1 MGVLRTLIMLLS
13 PRFFRG
19 RPSNLYLLWKARRS
33 DTGRKVLASYF
44 DSSYYLGQY
53 PDIGRTGVNPFCHYL
68 LQGFHEGRNPSA
80 RFRTRSYIRRYPDVS
95 RAGLNPLLHYAAYGT
110 TENRSPGR
118 SAVLPLGT
126 SDAELHDRPVILQNT
141 PWTEGAPLVSLVI
154 TCFNYGVYVEQAIR
168 SVLSQTFSNFEIV
181 VVEGGSTD
189 KETVRKIRELEQMG
203 LPHTRFLYRSEAHLA
218 GDNRNH
224 GISAAGGRYICCLDA
239 DDLLKPVYIEAAVF
253 LAESYRYD
261 IVYPSVQ
268 SFSGS
273 NLTWV
278 VEDAHFP
285 DILDANPI
293 STVALFR
300 KSAWAQIGG
309 YRDWGLREKHVPED
323 WDFWVRLL
331 GHGFRTKCIPAPLML
346 YRVHN
351 QGLVSTCETD
361 IDYQR
366 QEIEK
371 ANAVLLGNVT
381 AETAPPEVHVVDP
394 WINLQMEGDEKL
406 GFLLALPFIT
416 LGGAEMLLRTLSRAL
431 VDRGYRLIVI
441 TTLILPPA
449 IKDDIVSFEEITPHV
464 YPLPLLFGEQEE
476 RWEAFLRYLLAHY
489 NVRTIMLAGCEFF
502 YHILPA
508 IRHEFP
514 AVRIVDQLFN
524 DEVHL
529 INNRHYAQ
537 DIEMTIVPSRPFAEA
552 LLGKYG
558 ESPQRVSVIPHGV
571 CTNGPQLQDRAAALA
586 SSGLPADGQG
596 RFLVSFFGRLSEEKA
611 PDVFVEIARRLKD
624 HAEIYFCMTGEGPA
638 RPAVLKL
645 IDRYKLRR
653 KIYAPGFVDNF
664 RTLMELSDVIVV
676 PSRIDGMPLVVLEAQ
691 ALGKP
696 VVASAVGSV
705 PEMIQDNESG
715 FLCEPGN
722 VSAFCQRILELLES
736 PDKRAAMGA
745 AAQRAVRQRHDVDTM
760 INAYV
765 EVFQNLHQ
773 LRS

>member
-1 MGVLRTLIMLLS
+1 M
-13 PRFFRG
+13 
-19 RPSNLYLLWKARRS
+19 
-33 DTGRKVLASYF
+33 
-44 DSSYYLGQY
+44 
-53 PDIGRTGVNPFCHYL
+53 
-68 LQGFHEGRNPSA
+68 
-80 RFRTRSYIRRYPDVS
+80 
-95 RAGLNPLLHYAAYGT
+95 
-110 TENRSPGR
+110 
-118 SAVLPLGT
+118 
-126 SDAELHDRPVILQNT
+126 
-141 PWTEGAPLVSLVI
+141 VI
-154 TCFNYGVYVEQAIR
+154 TCFNYGAYVEQAIR

-181 VVEGGSTD
+181 VVEGGST
-189 KETVRKIRELEQMG
+189 ENESVRKVRELEQAG

-224 GISAAGGRYICCLDA
+224 GISAARGRYICCLDA

-253 LAESYRYD
+253 LAESYGYD

-273 NLTWV
+273 NLKWV

-300 KSAWAQIGG
+300 KSAWTQIGG

-331 GHGFRTKCIPAPLML
+331 GHGFRAKCIQAPLML

-351 QGLVSTCETD
+351 RGLSTCETD

-366 QEIEK
+366 KEIEK
-371 ANAVLLGNVT
+371 ANAVLLGSAA
-381 AETAPPEVHVVDP
+381 AETAPLEVQVADP
-394 WINLQMEGDEKL
+394 WINLHTEPDEKS

-416 LGGAEMLLRTLSRAL
+416 LGGAEMLLRTLLRAL
-431 VDRGYRLIVI
+431 ADRGYRLIVI
-441 TTLILPPA
+441 TTLTLPPA
-449 IKDDIVSFEEITPHV
+449 IKDNIVSFEEITPHV

-476 RWEAFLRYLLAHY
+476 RWEAFLRYLLTHY
-489 NVRTIMLAGCEFF
+489 NVRTIMLAGCEFV

-508 IRHEFP
+508 IRREFP

-537 DIEMTIVPSRPFAEA
+537 NIDMTIVPSRPFAKT
-552 LLGKYG
+552 LLEQYG

-571 CTNGPQLQDRAAALA
+571 YTGRPQLQDRSAALA
-586 SSGLPADGQG
+586 SSGLPIEGQG

-624 HAEIYFCMTGEGPA
+624 HTEIYFCMTGEGPA

-645 IDRYKLRR
+645 IERYKLQR

-715 FLCEPGN
+715 FLCEPGD
-722 VSAFCQRILELLES
+722 VSAFCQRILELFQS
-736 PDKRAAMGA
+736 PEKRAAMGA
-745 AAQRAVRQRHDVDTM
+745 AAQQAVRQRHDVDTM
-760 INAYV
+760 INAYL
-765 EVFQNLHQ
+765 EVFQNIHQ